1 MYVKAI
7 EQMALLWDQA
17 NVSGLRIV
25 FDRIFL
31 DQNKRSPLA
40 NHPYSKLPELCC
52 RAAGGDPTLA
62 EGVTSAWNS
71 LYFAPY
77 LLDGVAD
84 GDAPAC
90 DSGER
95 VTLAA
100 ACISSANLLLMT
112 GSQPDI
118 STSVFQAIQ
127 KDFQRTVLIACNG
140 QVNDLTLS
148 TPTLEQ
154 CWQVTR
160 EKTGEFYALACRS
173 GARVATED
181 QKCILSFSDFGLHLG
196 MLVQI
201 GDDMNGLW
209 SENDHPSDLFNG
221 KWTLPVAYAMEVSP
235 ESKQR
240 QLQQYLRAMKVEPLA
255 EEKALE
261 IIIESGAMLYLV
273 AKANWHCSRA
283 EKSIRRAAQPGNE
296 RDKLLELLAR
306 TVPRR
311 GL

>member
-1 MYVKAI
+1 MHVKAI

-17 NVSGLRIV
+17 NVPGLKTV
-25 FDRIFL
+25 YDL
-31 DQNKRSPLA
+31 VSQNRSKGSPFA

-62 EGVTSAWNS
+62 EDVTAAWNS
-71 LYFAPY
+71 LYFSAY

-90 DSGER
+90 ESGIR

-100 ACISSANLLLMT
+100 ACISSASLLLMT
-112 GSQPDI
+112 GSQLDI
-118 STSVFQAIQ
+118 STGVFQAIQ
-127 KDFQRTVLIACNG
+127 RNFQRPVLVACNG
-140 QVNDLTLS
+140 PVNDLTLS
-148 TPTLEQ
+148 TPTIEQ

-181 QKCILSFSDFGLHLG
+181 QECILSFSDFGLHLG

-201 GDDMNGLW
+201 GDDMNGLL
-209 SENDHPSDLFNG
+209 D
-221 KWTLPVAYAMEVSP
+221 
-235 ESKQR
+235 
-240 QLQQYLRAMKVEPLA
+240 
-255 EEKALE
+255 
-261 IIIESGAMLYLV
+261 
-273 AKANWHCSRA
+273 
-283 EKSIRRAAQPGNE
+283 
-296 RDKLLELLAR
+296 LLAR